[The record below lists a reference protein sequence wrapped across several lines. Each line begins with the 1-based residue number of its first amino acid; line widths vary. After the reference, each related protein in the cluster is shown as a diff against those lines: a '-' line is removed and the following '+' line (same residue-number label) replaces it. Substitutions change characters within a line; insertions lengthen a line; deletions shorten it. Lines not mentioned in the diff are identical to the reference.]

1 MARGWE
7 SKAVESQKEDVQKH
21 VPMPRKS
28 EDTVEREKQKAR
40 EGMEMQRRRVAREL
54 AATTSSVRRSTL
66 EKALQF
72 LDDELKKQ
80 H

>member
-7 SKAVESQKEDVQKH
+7 SKAVESQKEDQKH
-21 VPMPRKS
+21 VPLPRKNQ
-28 EDTVEREKQKAR
+28 DTADREKQKAR

-54 AATTSSVRRSTL
+54 AATTSSVRRSAL

>member
-7 SKAVESQKEDVQKH
+7 SKAVESQKEDAQKH
-21 VPMPRKS
+21 VPLPRKNK
-28 EDTVEREKQKAR
+28 DTAEREKVKAR
-40 EGMEMQRRRVAREL
+40 EGMETQRRRVAREL
-54 AATTSSVRRSTL
+54 AATTSPVRRSAL

>member
-7 SKAVESQKEDVQKH
+7 SKAVESQKEDLQQH
-21 VPMPRKS
+21 VPLRRKNK
-28 EDTVEREKQKAR
+28 DTAEREKVKAR
-40 EGMEMQRRRVAREL
+40 EGMEVQRRRVAREL
-54 AATTSSVRRSTL
+54 AATTSPVRRSAL

>member
-7 SKAVESQKEDVQKH
+7 SKAVESQKDDLQNRI
-21 VPMPRKS
+21 PLPRKS
-28 EDTVEREKQKAR
+28 KDAAEREKQKER
-40 EGMEMQRRRVAREL
+40 EGIEIQRRRVAREL
-54 AATTSSVRRSTL
+54 AATTSSVRRSAL

-72 LDDELKKQ
+72 LDDQLKKQ